1 MDMCMDRCCAQ
12 RGCNVAYM
20 VDSNCFSVSCFS
32 PTLCKI
38 SDVPS
43 SNGDVK
49 ISTIMNSTAE
59 RHSEKSEYTEKGL
72 PPYLAT
78 YIFSKLFVVVDVL
91 LSPLFKIINDK
102 TCLTT

>member
-1 MDMCMDRCCAQ
+1 MDRCCAQ

-49 ISTIMNSTAE
+49 ISTIMNSTAG
-59 RHSEKSEYTEKGL
+59 RHSEKSEYTEKAL
-72 PPYLAT
+72 PH
-78 YIFSKLFVVVDVL
+78 
-91 LSPLFKIINDK
+91 
-102 TCLTT
+102 TC